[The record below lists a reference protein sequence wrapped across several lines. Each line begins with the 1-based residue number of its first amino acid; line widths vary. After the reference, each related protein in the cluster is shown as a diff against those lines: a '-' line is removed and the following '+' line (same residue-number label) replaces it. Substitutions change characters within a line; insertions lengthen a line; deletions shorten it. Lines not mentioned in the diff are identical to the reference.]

1 MIIPDRCA
9 LLVYLFLL
17 CVGFVLLLAGTC
29 IQIVVVSLWL
39 LNTVKLACISYIQ
52 KVYPEVS
59 TSLNVPAGIRTLLL
73 KEVCFKLPLA
83 NDTGNNKKRF
93 ITLQNLPNVI

>member
-1 MIIPDRCA
+1 MHTDCRC
-9 LLVYLFLL
+9 F
-17 CVGFVLLLAGTC
+17 F
-29 IQIVVVSLWL
+29 VVVKYS
-39 LNTVKLACISYIQ
+39 KACLYI
-52 KVYPEVS
+52 VYPESKEVS

-93 ITLQNLPNVI
+93 ITLQNLPNLI